1 MQKERISRQT
11 WSRKAKVRRMFE
23 TEFSF
28 VLPKGYMDRDG
39 NLHKEGKMRL
49 ATAADEIIP
58 LRDPRVQQN
67 PGYLVIILLSRV
79 ITSLGT
85 MPAVDTKVIEGLYTP
100 DLAYLQDLYERVNQ
114 AEVSCVPP
122 NCCCVRTARWS
133 ASAALKRLPIILLRS
148 ILPACFERRIAGH
161 AIGKG

>member
-1 MQKERISRQT
+1 MPQARPESKG
-11 WSRKAKVRRMFE
+11 KRRMFE

-67 PGYLVIILLSRV
+67 PGYLVVILLSRV

-100 DLAYLQDLYERVNQ
+100 DLAYLQDLYERINQ
-114 AEVSCVPP
+114 AEVPVYRAVCPHCGEEITVPI
-122 NCCCVRTARWS
+122 N
-133 ASAALKRLPIILLRS
+133 
-148 ILPACFERRIAGH
+148 FMEAGL
-161 AIGKG
+161 